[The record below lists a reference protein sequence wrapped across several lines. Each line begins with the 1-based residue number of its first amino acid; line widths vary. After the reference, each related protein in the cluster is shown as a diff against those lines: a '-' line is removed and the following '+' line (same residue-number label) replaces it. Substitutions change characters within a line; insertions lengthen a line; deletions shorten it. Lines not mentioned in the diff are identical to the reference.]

1 MTRRTEHL
9 QELLV
14 GPEDPI
20 SFWQAKPRPVG
31 QREETEVVRR
41 QSLPKIVRHLSFL
54 KAAAQNCLASEQRD
68 VFRNVGSTS
77 GDKALGFHF
86 NNGNWSFRCETQHL
100 AVDLAIHIRVSSN
113 QNRLVPKLI
122 DNILG

>member
-1 MTRRTEHL
+1 MARRAQHL

-20 SFWQAKPRPVG
+20 TLRQAKLRSVS
-31 QREETEVVRR
+31 QRQESEVFRR
-41 QSLPKIVRHLSFL
+41 QSLPKIVRYFFL
-54 KAAAQNCLASEQRD
+54 FKAAAENCFAAQERD
-68 VFRNVGSTS
+68 VLCNVGSAA
-77 GDKALGFHF
+77 GDKSLGFHS
-86 NNGNWSFRCETQHL
+86 NDGNWGFRCETQYV
-100 AVDLAIHIRVSSN
+100 AVDLAIHIGVSSN